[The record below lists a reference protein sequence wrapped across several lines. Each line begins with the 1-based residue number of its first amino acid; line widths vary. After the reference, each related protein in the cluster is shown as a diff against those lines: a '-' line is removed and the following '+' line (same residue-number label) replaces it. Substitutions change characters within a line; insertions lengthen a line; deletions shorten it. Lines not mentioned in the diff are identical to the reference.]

1 MAPLDGYSSNLTN
14 KLSPLLE
21 GQVPDFIQADH
32 PVFVKFLKSYF
43 EYLEAGELRVSV
55 VIDNLLLEL
64 ETESFVLDVDDN
76 KIVLEDATD
85 ATTGKFVV
93 GETITGA
100 TSKATATILVDDLGN
115 STKPRLFI
123 TSQQKFET
131 GETITGGTSGSTG
144 TVVRY
149 RANPVQNIQQLL
161 EYANVDNTIYDFLD
175 QLRDSFMNAIP
186 TDLATGINKRN
197 LIKNIRELYR
207 AKGTS
212 EGHKIFMRM
221 LLDEDIEVTYPNQ
234 YMMRTSDGKW
244 TNQVILRCSPGVN
257 AIGSEMLGV
266 VITGQTS
273 GATAVVANALSTAEA
288 GDAIIQ
294 FEINPASLVG
304 TFTDGEIVQGTSTV
318 QDVTMSFTVRGM
330 VTSYAVTD
338 GGKLYS
344 VGDDL
349 SLDTQTTIGN
359 GEALAEVGSIK
370 TGSVSRVIIDNAGT
384 LFREGD
390 VLTFTATETSTSTKA
405 ATGFVSVID
414 GSLEIDGTDSSS
426 SDAGDNLILE
436 AGSTSAIVNF
446 NFILDGTDASGSNA
460 GDKLALDRT
469 NSSSHNAG
477 HFLITETDQ
486 ITLDSHGTDSDTF
499 ALEDGTVST
508 GEITRVFIKDGGE
521 GYSLLPSVT
530 VVSTSGTSTLLTADT
545 NDIGAVDSVNVT
557 NQGFKYTEAPE
568 GQFIANFLLK
578 DVSGTFGVTNTL
590 ASSGHTG
597 VVKGFNS
604 TTKLLKTT
612 FEDVERVTMETSDSE
627 GIGLEDSLV
636 VLGDRLG
643 EPYFK
648 IDNQLAIEEE
658 LIDEDGNNLVMDSPF
673 AGKQLDYFVIESG
686 TELNGGDGFLVE
698 EDGRIGLH
706 TGVALESVSGGNN
719 VGDTIPPV
727 AGRSSYDN
735 LVYEDSLGGVIGYED
750 ATSIGDARYFDPSP
764 TQTRFVTEYS
774 FAVAV
779 RDDAGDKLLTD
790 GFIELGIENEI
801 RILLDGTDAS
811 GTNSGDLLMAE
822 NVGNSIVLDGTDASQ
837 SNVNERLLGNVEAL
851 DGNIAINGTN
861 STSAH
866 AGDNIVNEQP
876 IDFSAETTTITDS
889 GGASG
894 TIVSVDI
901 GKGTASIGTKAET
914 TPSYGVDIDSLIG
927 EDLNRI
933 QDSVYYQQFSYE
945 IEAASSQADY
955 LTELKKAVHPAGF
968 NVFGKVSIASLVSAA
983 IPNAGSGLGGGFT
996 SNFSPILAST
1006 FTIIFSEEV
1015 SRTTNPNVLQYGVN
1029 NFDDEILLET
1039 DHSETGDLLL
1049 DGIDS
1054 SSTNAGDKFIS
1065 ETLTNLFV
1073 DFENIQLE
1081 DETDIGIGGPHFLI
1095 TADGDRIISESTV
1108 LLSFNMLLEP
1118 ESTID
1123 GGVFLPGFSGTD
1135 SNILLDGTDSSGTN
1149 AGSKFEFEIGDNNSS
1164 FFTFKTESSDD
1175 KDNLLNEDSGR
1186 QYLETAGKGGLSAN
1200 KDVSVISRV
1209 SRKVSLPSKN
1219 INSLPTGLVTM
1230 GQSPFGYDPSAI
1242 DLEIGNVGGA
1252 SSGKLVLV
1260 GFEQVN
1266 VAGGVDRVVGANENL
1281 IFEDAIDQNNGSGF
1295 AFDDF
1300 GSYDFSHTMV
1310 LNGTDGSSSNAGDN
1324 ITLESGVLDLHG
1336 NYSGGSI
1343 LGEVTFNHS
1352 FMSIEDIIRPAR
1364 FLADI
1369 DGGNLVNIVMEQDEI
1384 GSFKQEDGTTV
1395 SSTHGDSFLLEDETG
1410 VGYNNKLILEKQYL
1424 IPEDE
1429 VRTTTDHGFD
1439 LKGIIPEENF
1449 TNSDIEPYTYSSDIV
1464 TRPIDA
1470 LVLEDLGK
1478 EATNIQLESGTEG
1491 GIFGNLVY
1499 DATGLDADNN
1509 IINENSTIG
1518 IDGYNLGTFQGGA
1531 NFLLN
1536 RFASSGHTGVGEQ
1549 IILETATFFNIL
1561 SDPVTGA
1568 KLSVPQTFEFSFD
1581 STLSKFDSSGKTFD
1595 STL

>member
-1 MAPLDGYSSNLTN
+1 MAPLDSSYSSNLTN

-21 GQVPDFIQADH
+21 GQVPDFIQSDH
-32 PVFVKFLKSYF
+32 PIFVKFLKSYF

-115 STKPRLFI
+115 ATKPRLFI

-149 RANPVQNIQQLL
+149 RANPVQNLQQLL

-234 YMMRTSDGKW
+234 FMMRTSDGRW

-257 AIGSEMLGV
+257 AIGGEMLGV
-266 VITGQTS
+266 IVTGQTS
-273 GATAVVANALSTAEA
+273 GATAVVANALSTAEG
-288 GDAIIQ
+288 GDPIVQ

-304 TFTDGEIVQGTSTV
+304 TFTDGEVIQGTSTV
-318 QDVTMSFTVRGM
+318 QDVTMSFTVRSI

-359 GEALAEVGSIK
+359 GEATAEVGSIK
-370 TGSVSRVIIDNAGT
+370 TGSVSRVVIDNAGT
-384 LFREGD
+384 LYREGD
-390 VLTFTATETSTSTKA
+390 VLTFTATESSTTTNA

-426 SDAGDNLILE
+426 SDTGDNLILE

-446 NFILDGTDASGSNA
+446 NFILDGTDSSGSNA
-460 GDKLALDRT
+460 GDRLALDRT
-469 NSSSHNAG
+469 NASSHNAG

-521 GYSLLPSVT
+521 GYTLLPSVT
-530 VVSTSGTSTLLTADT
+530 VTSTSGTSTLLTADT
-545 NDIGAVDSVNVT
+545 NDIGAVDSVNII

-568 GQFIANFLLK
+568 GQFTANFVLK

-597 VVKGFNS
+597 VVKSFNS
-604 TTKLLKTT
+604 TTKVLKTT

-643 EPYFK
+643 EPYLT

-658 LIDEDGNNLVMDSPF
+658 LVDEDGNNLVMDSPF

-698 EDGRIGLH
+698 EDSRIGLH

-719 VGDTIPPV
+719 VGDTIPPA

-750 ATSIGDARYFDPSP
+750 ATSVGDPRYFDPSS
-764 TQTRFVTEYS
+764 TQTRFVTENS
-774 FAVAV
+774 FAVAT
-779 RDDAGDKLLTD
+779 RESDGDKLLTD

-811 GTNSGDLLMAE
+811 GTDAGDTLMAE

-837 SNVNERLLGNVEAL
+837 SNVNERLLSNVEAL

-876 IDFSAETTTITDS
+876 PDFSAETTTITDS

-901 GKGTASIGTKAET
+901 GKGTTSIGTKAET
-914 TPSYGVDIDSLIG
+914 TPSYGVDISSLIG

-983 IPNAGSGLGGGFT
+983 IPNAGTGLGGGFT
-996 SNFSPILAST
+996 DNFSPILAST
-1006 FTIIFSEEV
+1006 FTIIFSESV
-1015 SRTTNPNVLQYGVN
+1015 SRTTEVLEYGVN

-1039 DHSETGDLLL
+1039 DETNIGGELLL
-1049 DGIDS
+1049 DGTDS
-1054 SSTNAGDKFIS
+1054 SSTNAGGKFIS

-1073 DFENIQLE
+1073 DFENIELE

-1095 TADGDRIISESTV
+1095 TADGDRIISESAV
-1108 LLSFNMLLEP
+1108 SLSFNMLLEP

-1123 GGVFLPGFSGTD
+1123 GGNFLPGFSGTD

-1149 AGSKFEFEIGDNNSS
+1149 AGDNFELEIDNNNSS
-1164 FFTFKTESSDD
+1164 FFTFSLDTVRDR
-1175 KDNLLNEDSGR
+1175 DNLLNEDSGK
-1186 QYLETAGKGGLSAN
+1186 QYLETAGLGGDS

-1209 SRKVSLPSKN
+1209 TTKINLPNKN
-1219 INSLPTGLVTM
+1219 SSSLPTGLITM
-1230 GQSPFGYDPSAI
+1230 GESPFGYEPSAI
-1242 DLEIGNVGGA
+1242 DLELGTVGGT

-1260 GFEQVN
+1260 GFEQIN
-1266 VAGGVDRVVGANENL
+1266 VKAGVDRVTGSNENL
-1281 IFEDAIDQNNGSGF
+1281 IFEDAVDQNNGGGF

-1300 GSYDFSHTMV
+1300 GSYTHHTMV

-1336 NYSGGSI
+1336 NSIGGSI
-1343 LGEVTFNHS
+1343 LGELTFNHS

-1395 SSTHGDSFLLEDETG
+1395 SSTHGDTLLLENETG

-1429 VRTTTDHGFD
+1429 VITTTDHGFD
-1439 LKGIIPEENF
+1439 LKGVIPEENF

-1464 TRPIDA
+1464 SRPIDA
-1470 LVLEDLGK
+1470 LVLEDLNK

-1499 DATGLDADNN
+1499 DSTGLDAEDN
-1509 IINENSTIG
+1509 IIGENGTIG

-1536 RFASSGHTGVGEQ
+1536 RHSTTGHTGVGEQ
-1549 IILETATFFNIL
+1549 IILETATFFDIL
-1561 SDPVTGA
+1561 SDPITGA
-1568 KLSVPQTFEFSFD
+1568 KLIVPQSFEFSFD
-1581 STLSKFDSSGKTFD
+1581 STLSTFDTSGKTFD

>member
-1 MAPLDGYSSNLTN
+1 MAPLDSSYSSNLTN

-32 PVFVKFLKSYF
+32 PIFVKFLKSYF

-115 STKPRLFI
+115 ATKPRLFI

-149 RANPVQNIQQLL
+149 RANPVQNLQQLL

-221 LLDEDIEVTYPNQ
+221 LLDEDIEVTYPNKF
-234 YMMRTSDGKW
+234 MMRTSDGRW

-257 AIGSEMLGV
+257 AIGGEMLGV
-266 VITGQTS
+266 IVTGQTS
-273 GATAVVANALSTAEA
+273 GATAVVANALSTAEG
-288 GDAIIQ
+288 GDPIVQ

-304 TFTDGEIVQGTSTV
+304 TFTDGEVIQGTSTV
-318 QDVTMSFTVRGM
+318 QDVTMSFTVRGI

-359 GEALAEVGSIK
+359 GEASAEVGSIK
-370 TGSVSRVIIDNAGT
+370 SGSVSRVVIDNAGT
-384 LFREGD
+384 LYREGD
-390 VLTFTATETSTSTKA
+390 VLTFTATESSTTTKA

-426 SDAGDNLILE
+426 SDTGDNLILE

-446 NFILDGTDASGSNA
+446 NFILDGTDSSGSNA
-460 GDKLALDRT
+460 GDRLALDRT
-469 NSSSHNAG
+469 NASSHNAG

-486 ITLDSHGTDSDTF
+486 ITLDSYGTDNDTF

-521 GYSLLPSVT
+521 GYTLLPSVT
-530 VVSTSGTSTLLTADT
+530 VTSTSGTSTLLTADT
-545 NDIGAVDSVNVT
+545 NDIGAVDSVNII

-568 GQFIANFLLK
+568 GQFTANFVLK

-590 ASSGHTG
+590 TSSGHTG

-604 TTKLLKTT
+604 TTKVLKTT

-643 EPYFK
+643 EPYLT

-658 LIDEDGNNLVMDSPF
+658 LVDEDGNNLVMDSPF

-698 EDGRIGLH
+698 EDSRIGLH

-719 VGDTIPPV
+719 VGDTIPPA

-750 ATSIGDARYFDPSP
+750 ATSVGDARYFDPSP
-764 TQTRFVTEYS
+764 TQTRFVTESS

-779 RDDAGDKLLTD
+779 RDDDGDKLLTD

-811 GTNSGDLLMAE
+811 GTDAGDTLMAE

-837 SNVNERLLGNVEAL
+837 SNVNERLLSNVEAL

-901 GKGTASIGTKAET
+901 GKGTTSIGTKAET
-914 TPSYGVDIDSLIG
+914 TPSYGVDISSLIG

-945 IEAASSQADY
+945 IEAASSRSDY

-983 IPNAGSGLGGGFT
+983 IPNAGTGLGGGFT
-996 SNFSPILAST
+996 DNFSPILAST
-1006 FTIIFSEEV
+1006 FTIIFSESV
-1015 SRTTNPNVLQYGVN
+1015 SRTTEVLEYGVN

-1039 DHSETGDLLL
+1039 DETNIGGELLL
-1049 DGIDS
+1049 DGTDS
-1054 SSTNAGDKFIS
+1054 SSTNAGGKFIS

-1073 DFENIQLE
+1073 DFENIELE

-1095 TADGDRIISESTV
+1095 TADGDRIISESAV
-1108 LLSFNMLLEP
+1108 SLSFNMLLEP

-1123 GGVFLPGFSGTD
+1123 GGNFFSGFSGTD

-1149 AGSKFEFEIGDNNSS
+1149 AGDNFELEIDNNNSS
-1164 FFTFKTESSDD
+1164 FFTFSLDTVRDR
-1175 KDNLLNEDSGR
+1175 DNLLNEDSGK
-1186 QYLETAGKGGLSAN
+1186 QYLETAGLGGDS

-1209 SRKVSLPSKN
+1209 SRKISLPNKN
-1219 INSLPTGLVTM
+1219 SSSLPTGLITM
-1230 GQSPFGYDPSAI
+1230 GESPFGYEPSAI
-1242 DLEIGNVGGA
+1242 DLELGTVGGA

-1260 GFEQVN
+1260 GFEQIN
-1266 VAGGVDRVVGANENL
+1266 VKAGVDRVTGSNENL
-1281 IFEDAIDQNNGSGF
+1281 IFEDAVDQNNGGGF

-1300 GSYDFSHTMV
+1300 GSYTHHTMV

-1336 NYSGGSI
+1336 NSIGGSI
-1343 LGEVTFNHS
+1343 LGELTFNHS

-1395 SSTHGDSFLLEDETG
+1395 SSTHGDTLLLENETG

-1429 VRTTTDHGFD
+1429 VITTTDHGFD
-1439 LKGIIPEENF
+1439 LKGVIPEENY

-1464 TRPIDA
+1464 SRPIDA
-1470 LVLEDLGK
+1470 LVLEDLNK

-1499 DATGLDADNN
+1499 DSIGLDADDN
-1509 IINENSTIG
+1509 IIGENGTIG

-1536 RFASSGHTGVGEQ
+1536 RHSTTGHTGVGEQ
-1549 IILETATFFNIL
+1549 IILETATFFDIL

-1568 KLSVPQTFEFSFD
+1568 KLSVPLTFEFSFD
-1581 STLSKFDSSGKTFD
+1581 STLSTFDTSGKTFD

>member
-1 MAPLDGYSSNLTN
+1 MAPLDSSYSSNLTN

-32 PVFVKFLKSYF
+32 PIFVKFLKSYF

-115 STKPRLFI
+115 DTKPRLFI

-149 RANPVQNIQQLL
+149 RANPVQNLQQLL

-221 LLDEDIEVTYPNQ
+221 LLDEDIEVTYPNKF
-234 YMMRTSDGKW
+234 MMRASDGRW
-244 TNQVILRCSPGVN
+244 TNQVIIRCSPGVN
-257 AIGSEMLGV
+257 AIGGEMLGV
-266 VITGQTS
+266 IVTGQTS
-273 GATAVVANALSTAEA
+273 GATAVVANALSTAEG
-288 GDAIIQ
+288 GDPIVQ

-304 TFTDGEIVQGTSTV
+304 TFTDGEVIQGTSTV
-318 QDVTMSFTVRGM
+318 QDVTMSFTVRSI

-359 GEALAEVGSIK
+359 GEASAEVGSIK
-370 TGSVSRVIIDNAGT
+370 TGSVSRVVIDNAGT
-384 LFREGD
+384 LYREGD
-390 VLTFTATETSTSTKA
+390 VLTFTATESSTTTNA

-426 SDAGDNLILE
+426 SDTGDNLILE

-446 NFILDGTDASGSNA
+446 NFILDGTDSSGSNA
-460 GDKLALDRT
+460 GDRLALDRT
-469 NSSSHNAG
+469 NASSHNAG

-486 ITLDSHGTDSDTF
+486 ITLDSHGTDNDTF

-521 GYSLLPSVT
+521 GYTLLPSVT
-530 VVSTSGTSTLLTADT
+530 VTSTSGTSTLLTADT
-545 NDIGAVDSVNVT
+545 NDIGAVDSVNII

-568 GQFIANFLLK
+568 GQFTANFVLK

-604 TTKLLKTT
+604 TTKVLKTT

-643 EPYFK
+643 EPYLT

-658 LIDEDGNNLVMDSPF
+658 LVDEDGNNLVMDSPF

-698 EDGRIGLH
+698 EDSRIGLH

-750 ATSIGDARYFDPSP
+750 ATSVGDARYFDPSP
-764 TQTRFVTEYS
+764 TQTRFVTESS

-779 RDDAGDKLLTD
+779 RDDDGDKLLTD

-811 GTNSGDLLMAE
+811 GTDAGDTLMAE

-837 SNVNERLLGNVEAL
+837 SNVNERLLSNVEAL

-901 GKGTASIGTKAET
+901 GKGTTSIGTKAET
-914 TPSYGVDIDSLIG
+914 TPSYGVDISSLIG

-945 IEAASSQADY
+945 IEAASSRSDY

-983 IPNAGSGLGGGFT
+983 IPNAGTGLGGGFT
-996 SNFSPILAST
+996 DNFSPILAST
-1006 FTIIFSEEV
+1006 FTIIFSESV
-1015 SRTTNPNVLQYGVN
+1015 SRTTEVLEYGVN

-1039 DHSETGDLLL
+1039 DETNIGGELLL
-1049 DGIDS
+1049 DGTDS
-1054 SSTNAGDKFIS
+1054 SSTNAGGKFIS

-1073 DFENIQLE
+1073 DFENIELE

-1095 TADGDRIISESTV
+1095 TADGDRIISESAV
-1108 LLSFNMLLEP
+1108 SLSFNMLLEP

-1123 GGVFLPGFSGTD
+1123 GGNFFSGFSGTD

-1149 AGSKFEFEIGDNNSS
+1149 AGDNFELEIDNNNSS
-1164 FFTFKTESSDD
+1164 FFTFSLDTVRDR
-1175 KDNLLNEDSGR
+1175 DNLLNEDSGK
-1186 QYLETAGKGGLSAN
+1186 QYLETAGLGGDS

-1209 SRKVSLPSKN
+1209 SRKISLPNKN
-1219 INSLPTGLVTM
+1219 SSSLPTGLITM
-1230 GQSPFGYDPSAI
+1230 GESPFGYEPSAI
-1242 DLEIGNVGGA
+1242 DLELGTVGGA

-1260 GFEQVN
+1260 GFEQIN
-1266 VAGGVDRVVGANENL
+1266 VKAGVDRVTGSNENL
-1281 IFEDAIDQNNGSGF
+1281 IFEDAVDQNNGGGF

-1300 GSYDFSHTMV
+1300 GSYTHHTMV

-1336 NYSGGSI
+1336 NSIGGSI
-1343 LGEVTFNHS
+1343 LGELTFNHS

-1395 SSTHGDSFLLEDETG
+1395 SSTHGDTLLLENETG

-1429 VRTTTDHGFD
+1429 VITTTDHGFD
-1439 LKGIIPEENF
+1439 LKGVIPEENY

-1464 TRPIDA
+1464 SRPIDA
-1470 LVLEDLGK
+1470 LVLEDLNK

-1491 GIFGNLVY
+1491 GVFGNLIY
-1499 DATGLDADNN
+1499 DSIGLDADDN
-1509 IINENSTIG
+1509 IRGENGTIG

-1536 RFASSGHTGVGEQ
+1536 RHSTTGHTGVGEQ
-1549 IILETATFFNIL
+1549 IILETATFFDIL

-1568 KLSVPQTFEFSFD
+1568 KLSVPLTFEFSFD
-1581 STLSKFDSSGKTFD
+1581 STLSTFDTSGKTFD

>member
-1 MAPLDGYSSNLTN
+1 MAPLDSSYSSNLTN

-32 PVFVKFLKSYF
+32 PIFVKFLKSYF

-115 STKPRLFI
+115 ATKPRLFI

-149 RANPVQNIQQLL
+149 RANPVQNLQQLL

-221 LLDEDIEVTYPNQ
+221 LLDEDIEVTYPNKF
-234 YMMRTSDGKW
+234 MMRTSDGRW

-257 AIGSEMLGV
+257 AIGGEMLGV
-266 VITGQTS
+266 IVTGQTS
-273 GATAVVANALSTAEA
+273 GATAVIANALSTAEG
-288 GDAIIQ
+288 GDPIVQ

-304 TFTDGEIVQGTSTV
+304 TFTDGEVIQGTSTV
-318 QDVTMSFTVRGM
+318 QDVTMSFTVRSI

-359 GEALAEVGSIK
+359 GEASAEVGSIK
-370 TGSVSRVIIDNAGT
+370 TGSVSRVVIDNAGT
-384 LFREGD
+384 LYREGD
-390 VLTFTATETSTSTKA
+390 VLTFTTTETSTSTKA

-436 AGSTSAIVNF
+436 AGSTSAITNF
-446 NFILDGTDASGSNA
+446 NFILDGTDSSGSNA
-460 GDKLALDRT
+460 GDRLALDRT
-469 NSSSHNAG
+469 NASSHNAG

-486 ITLDSHGTDSDTF
+486 ITLDSHGTDNDTF

-521 GYSLLPSVT
+521 GYTLLPSVT
-530 VVSTSGTSTLLTADT
+530 VTSTSGTSTLLTADT
-545 NDIGAVDSVNVT
+545 NDIGAVDSVNII

-568 GQFIANFLLK
+568 GQFTANFVLK

-604 TTKLLKTT
+604 TTKVLKTT

-643 EPYFK
+643 EPYLT

-658 LIDEDGNNLVMDSPF
+658 LVDEDGNNLVMDSPF

-698 EDGRIGLH
+698 EDSRIGLH

-719 VGDTIPPV
+719 VGDTIPPA

-750 ATSIGDARYFDPSP
+750 ATSVGDARYFDPSP
-764 TQTRFVTEYS
+764 TQTRFVTESS

-779 RDDAGDKLLTD
+779 RDDDGDKLLTD

-811 GTNSGDLLMAE
+811 GTDAGDTLMAE

-837 SNVNERLLGNVEAL
+837 SNVNERLLSNVEAL

-876 IDFSAETTTITDS
+876 PDFSAETTTITDS

-901 GKGTASIGTKAET
+901 GKGTTSIGTKAET
-914 TPSYGVDIDSLIG
+914 TPSYGVDISSLIG

-945 IEAASSQADY
+945 IEAASSRADY

-983 IPNAGSGLGGGFT
+983 IPNAGTGLGGGFT
-996 SNFSPILAST
+996 DNFSPILAST
-1006 FTIIFSEEV
+1006 FTIIFSESV
-1015 SRTTNPNVLQYGVN
+1015 SRTTEVLEYGVN

-1039 DHSETGDLLL
+1039 DETNIGGELLL
-1049 DGIDS
+1049 DGTDS
-1054 SSTNAGDKFIS
+1054 SSTNAGGKFIS

-1073 DFENIQLE
+1073 DFENIELE

-1095 TADGDRIISESTV
+1095 TADGDRIISESAV
-1108 LLSFNMLLEP
+1108 SLSFNMLLEP

-1123 GGVFLPGFSGTD
+1123 GGNFFSGFSGTD

-1149 AGSKFEFEIGDNNSS
+1149 AGDNFELEIGNNNSS
-1164 FFTFKTESSDD
+1164 FFTFSLDTVRDR
-1175 KDNLLNEDSGR
+1175 DNLLNEDSGK
-1186 QYLETAGKGGLSAN
+1186 QYLETAGLGGDS
-1200 KDVSVISRV
+1200 KDVGVISRV
-1209 SRKVSLPSKN
+1209 TTKINLPNKN
-1219 INSLPTGLVTM
+1219 SSSLPTGLITM
-1230 GQSPFGYDPSAI
+1230 GESPFGYEPSKI
-1242 DLEIGNVGGA
+1242 DLELGAVGGA
-1252 SSGKLVLV
+1252 GSGKLVLV
-1260 GFEQVN
+1260 GFEQIN
-1266 VAGGVDRVVGANENL
+1266 VKAGVDRVTGSNENL
-1281 IFEDAIDQNNGSGF
+1281 IFEDAVDQNNGGGF

-1300 GSYDFSHTMV
+1300 GSYTHHTMV

-1336 NYSGGSI
+1336 NSIGGSI
-1343 LGEVTFNHS
+1343 LGELTFNHS

-1395 SSTHGDSFLLEDETG
+1395 SSTHGDTLLLENETG

-1429 VRTTTDHGFD
+1429 VITTTSHGFD
-1439 LKGIIPEENF
+1439 LKGVIPEENF

-1464 TRPIDA
+1464 SRPIDA
-1470 LVLEDLGK
+1470 LVLEDLNK

-1491 GIFGNLVY
+1491 GIFGNLLY
-1499 DATGLDADNN
+1499 DATGTDADDN

-1518 IDGYNLGTFQGGA
+1518 IDGYNLGSFQGGA

-1536 RFASSGHTGVGEQ
+1536 RHSTTGHTGVGEQ
-1549 IILETATFFNIL
+1549 IILETATFFDIL
-1561 SDPVTGA
+1561 SDPITGA
-1568 KLSVPQTFEFSFD
+1568 KLSVPLTFEFSFD
-1581 STLSKFDSSGKTFD
+1581 STLSTFDTSGKTFD

>member
-1 MAPLDGYSSNLTN
+1 MAPLDSSYSSNLTN

-32 PVFVKFLKSYF
+32 PIFVKFLKSYF

-115 STKPRLFI
+115 ATKPRLFI

-149 RANPVQNIQQLL
+149 RANPVQNLQQLL

-234 YMMRTSDGKW
+234 FMMRTSDGRW

-257 AIGSEMLGV
+257 AIGGEMLGV
-266 VITGQTS
+266 IVTGQTS
-273 GATAVVANALSTAEA
+273 GATAVVANALSTAEG
-288 GDAIIQ
+288 GDPIVQ

-304 TFTDGEIVQGTSTV
+304 TFTDGEVIQGTSTV
-318 QDVTMSFTVRGM
+318 QDVTMSFTVRGI

-359 GEALAEVGSIK
+359 GEATAEVGSIK
-370 TGSVSRVIIDNAGT
+370 SGSVSRVVIDNAGT
-384 LFREGD
+384 LYREGD
-390 VLTFTATETSTSTKA
+390 VLTFTATESSTTTNA

-426 SDAGDNLILE
+426 SDTGDNLILE

-446 NFILDGTDASGSNA
+446 NFILDGTDSSGSNA
-460 GDKLALDRT
+460 GDRLALDRT
-469 NSSSHNAG
+469 NASSHNAG

-521 GYSLLPSVT
+521 GYTLLPSVT
-530 VVSTSGTSTLLTADT
+530 VTSTSGTSTLLTADT
-545 NDIGAVDSVNVT
+545 NDIGAVDSVNII

-568 GQFIANFLLK
+568 GQFTANFVLK

-604 TTKLLKTT
+604 TTKVLKTT

-643 EPYFK
+643 EPYLT

-658 LIDEDGNNLVMDSPF
+658 LVDEDGNNLVMDSPF

-698 EDGRIGLH
+698 EDSRIGLH

-719 VGDTIPPV
+719 VGDTIPPA

-750 ATSIGDARYFDPSP
+750 ATSVGDARYFDPSP
-764 TQTRFVTEYS
+764 TQTRFVTESS

-779 RDDAGDKLLTD
+779 RDDDGDKLLTD

-811 GTNSGDLLMAE
+811 GTDAGDTLMAE

-837 SNVNERLLGNVEAL
+837 SNVNERLLSNVEAL

-901 GKGTASIGTKAET
+901 GKGTTSIGTKAET
-914 TPSYGVDIDSLIG
+914 TPSYGVDISSLIG

-945 IEAASSQADY
+945 IEAASSRSDY

-983 IPNAGSGLGGGFT
+983 IPNAGTGLGGGFT
-996 SNFSPILAST
+996 DNFSPILAST
-1006 FTIIFSEEV
+1006 FTIIFSESV
-1015 SRTTNPNVLQYGVN
+1015 SRTTEVLEYGVN

-1039 DHSETGDLLL
+1039 DETNIGGELLL
-1049 DGIDS
+1049 DGTDS
-1054 SSTNAGDKFIS
+1054 SSTNAGGKFIS

-1073 DFENIQLE
+1073 DFENIELE

-1095 TADGDRIISESTV
+1095 TADGDRIISESAV
-1108 LLSFNMLLEP
+1108 SLSFNMLLEP

-1123 GGVFLPGFSGTD
+1123 GGNFFSGFSGTD

-1149 AGSKFEFEIGDNNSS
+1149 AGDNFELEIDNNNSS
-1164 FFTFKTESSDD
+1164 FFTFSLDTVRDR
-1175 KDNLLNEDSGR
+1175 DNLLNEDSGK
-1186 QYLETAGKGGLSAN
+1186 QYLETAGLGGDS

-1209 SRKVSLPSKN
+1209 SRKISLPNKN
-1219 INSLPTGLVTM
+1219 SSSLPTGLITM
-1230 GQSPFGYDPSAI
+1230 GESPFGYEPSAI
-1242 DLEIGNVGGA
+1242 DLELGTVGGT

-1260 GFEQVN
+1260 GFEQIN
-1266 VAGGVDRVVGANENL
+1266 VKAGVDRVTGSNENL
-1281 IFEDAIDQNNGSGF
+1281 IFEDAVDQNNGGGF

-1300 GSYDFSHTMV
+1300 GSYTHHTMV

-1336 NYSGGSI
+1336 NSIGGSI
-1343 LGEVTFNHS
+1343 LGELTFNHS

-1395 SSTHGDSFLLEDETG
+1395 SSTHGDTLLLENETG

-1429 VRTTTDHGFD
+1429 VITTTDHGFD
-1439 LKGIIPEENF
+1439 LKGVIPEENF

-1464 TRPIDA
+1464 SRPIDA
-1470 LVLEDLGK
+1470 LVLEDLNK

-1499 DATGLDADNN
+1499 DSTGLDAEDN
-1509 IINENSTIG
+1509 IIGENGTIG

-1536 RFASSGHTGVGEQ
+1536 RHSTTGHTGVGEQ
-1549 IILETATFFNIL
+1549 IILETATFFDIL
-1561 SDPVTGA
+1561 SDPITGA
-1568 KLSVPQTFEFSFD
+1568 KLIVPQTFEFSFD
-1581 STLSKFDSSGKTFD
+1581 STLSTFDTSGKTFD

>member
-1 MAPLDGYSSNLTN
+1 MAPLDSSYSSNLTN

-32 PVFVKFLKSYF
+32 PIFVKFLKSYF

-115 STKPRLFI
+115 ATKPRLFI

-149 RANPVQNIQQLL
+149 RANPVQNLQQLL

-234 YMMRTSDGKW
+234 FMMRTSDGRW

-257 AIGSEMLGV
+257 AIGGEMLGV
-266 VITGQTS
+266 IVTGQTS
-273 GATAVVANALSTAEA
+273 GATAVVANALSTAEG
-288 GDAIIQ
+288 GDPIVQ

-304 TFTDGEIVQGTSTV
+304 TFTDGEVIQGTSTV
-318 QDVTMSFTVRGM
+318 QDVTMSFTVRGI

-359 GEALAEVGSIK
+359 GEASAKVGSIK
-370 TGSVSRVIIDNAGT
+370 SGSVSRVVIDNAGT
-384 LFREGD
+384 LYREGD
-390 VLTFTATETSTSTKA
+390 VLTFTATESSTTTKA

-426 SDAGDNLILE
+426 SDTGDNLILE

-446 NFILDGTDASGSNA
+446 NFILDGTDSSGSNA
-460 GDKLALDRT
+460 GDRLALDRT
-469 NSSSHNAG
+469 NASSHNAG

-486 ITLDSHGTDSDTF
+486 ITLDSYGTDNDTF

-521 GYSLLPSVT
+521 GYTLLPSVT
-530 VVSTSGTSTLLTADT
+530 VTSTSGTSTLLTADT
-545 NDIGAVDSVNVT
+545 NDIGAVDSVNIT

-568 GQFIANFLLK
+568 GQFTANFVLK

-643 EPYFK
+643 EPYLT

-658 LIDEDGNNLVMDSPF
+658 LVDEDGNNLVMDSPF

-698 EDGRIGLH
+698 EDSRIGLN

-719 VGDTIPPV
+719 VGDTIPPA

-735 LVYEDSLGGVIGYED
+735 LVYEDLLGGVIGYED
-750 ATSIGDARYFDPSP
+750 ATSVGDARYFDPSP
-764 TQTRFVTEYS
+764 TQTRFVTENS

-779 RDDAGDKLLTD
+779 RDDDGDKLLTD

-811 GTNSGDLLMAE
+811 GTDAGDTLMAE

-837 SNVNERLLGNVEAL
+837 SNVNERLLSNVEAL

-901 GKGTASIGTKAET
+901 GKGTTSIGTKAET
-914 TPSYGVDIDSLIG
+914 TPSYGVDISSLIG

-945 IEAASSQADY
+945 IEAASSRSDY

-983 IPNAGSGLGGGFT
+983 IPNAGTGLGGGFT
-996 SNFSPILAST
+996 DNFSPILAST
-1006 FTIIFSEEV
+1006 FTIIFSESV
-1015 SRTTNPNVLQYGVN
+1015 SRTTEVLEYGVN

-1039 DHSETGDLLL
+1039 DETNIGGELLL
-1049 DGIDS
+1049 DGTDS
-1054 SSTNAGDKFIS
+1054 SSTNAGGKFIS

-1073 DFENIQLE
+1073 DFENIELE

-1095 TADGDRIISESTV
+1095 TADGDRIISESAV
-1108 LLSFNMLLEP
+1108 SLSFNMLLEP

-1123 GGVFLPGFSGTD
+1123 GGNFLSGFSGTD

-1149 AGSKFEFEIGDNNSS
+1149 AGDNFELEIDNNNSS
-1164 FFTFKTESSDD
+1164 FFTFSLDTVRDR
-1175 KDNLLNEDSGR
+1175 DNLLNEDSGK
-1186 QYLETAGKGGLSAN
+1186 QYLETAGLGGDS

-1209 SRKVSLPSKN
+1209 SRKISLPSKN
-1219 INSLPTGLVTM
+1219 TNSLPTGLITM

-1242 DLEIGNVGGA
+1242 DLELGTVGGA

-1260 GFEQVN
+1260 GFEQIN
-1266 VAGGVDRVVGANENL
+1266 AKAGVDRVTGSNENL
-1281 IFEDAIDQNNGSGF
+1281 IFEDAVDQNNGGGF

-1300 GSYDFSHTMV
+1300 GSYTHHTMV

-1336 NYSGGSI
+1336 NSIGGSI
-1343 LGEVTFNHS
+1343 LGELTFNHS
-1352 FMSIEDIIRPAR
+1352 FMSIEDIIRGNR

-1395 SSTHGDSFLLEDETG
+1395 SSTHGDTLLLENETG

-1429 VRTTTDHGFD
+1429 VITTTDHGFD
-1439 LKGIIPEENF
+1439 LKGVIPEENY

-1470 LVLEDLGK
+1470 LVLEDLNK

-1491 GIFGNLVY
+1491 GIFGNLIY
-1499 DATGLDADNN
+1499 DSIGLDADDN
-1509 IINENSTIG
+1509 IIGENGTIG

-1536 RFASSGHTGVGEQ
+1536 RHSTTGHTGVGEQ
-1549 IILETATFFNIL
+1549 IILETATFFDIL

-1568 KLSVPQTFEFSFD
+1568 KLIVPLTFEFSFD
-1581 STLSKFDSSGKTFD
+1581 STLSTFDTSGKTFD

>member
-1 MAPLDGYSSNLTN
+1 MAPLDSSYSSNLTN

-21 GQVPDFIQADH
+21 GQVPDFIQSDH
-32 PVFVKFLKSYF
+32 PIFVKFLKSYF

-115 STKPRLFI
+115 ATKPRLFI

-149 RANPVQNIQQLL
+149 RANPVQNLQQLL

-234 YMMRTSDGKW
+234 YMMRTSDGRW

-257 AIGSEMLGV
+257 AIGGEMLGV
-266 VITGQTS
+266 IVTGQTS
-273 GATAVVANALSTAEA
+273 GATAVIANALSTAEG
-288 GDAIIQ
+288 GDPIIQ

-304 TFTDGEIVQGTSTV
+304 TFTDGEVIQGTSTV
-318 QDVTMSFTVRGM
+318 QDVTMSFTVRGI

-359 GEALAEVGSIK
+359 GEATAEVGSIK
-370 TGSVSRVIIDNAGT
+370 SGSVSRVIIDNAGT

-390 VLTFTATETSTSTKA
+390 VLTFTTTETSTSTKA

-414 GSLEIDGTDSSS
+414 GSLSIDGTDSSS
-426 SDAGDNLILE
+426 SDADDNLILE

-460 GDKLALDRT
+460 GDRLALDRT
-469 NSSSHNAG
+469 NTSSHNAG

-486 ITLDSHGTDSDTF
+486 ITLDGHGTDSDTF

-521 GYSLLPSVT
+521 GYTLLPSVT
-530 VVSTSGTSTLLTADT
+530 VTSTSGTSTLLTADT
-545 NDIGAVDSVNVT
+545 NDIGAVDSVNII

-568 GQFIANFLLK
+568 GQFTANFVLK

-597 VVKGFNS
+597 VVKSFNS
-604 TTKLLKTT
+604 TTKVLKTT

-643 EPYFK
+643 EPYLT

-658 LIDEDGNNLVMDSPF
+658 LVDEDGNNLVMDSPF

-698 EDGRIGLH
+698 EDSRIGLH

-750 ATSIGDARYFDPSP
+750 ATSVGDARYFDPSP
-764 TQTRFVTEYS
+764 TQTRFVTESS

-779 RDDAGDKLLTD
+779 RDDDGDKLLTD

-811 GTNSGDLLMAE
+811 GTDAGDTLMAE

-837 SNVNERLLGNVEAL
+837 SNVNERLLSNVEAL

-901 GKGTASIGTKAET
+901 GKGTTSIGTKAET
-914 TPSYGVDIDSLIG
+914 TPSYGVDISSLIG

-945 IEAASSQADY
+945 IEAASSRSDY

-983 IPNAGSGLGGGFT
+983 IPNAGTGLGGGFT
-996 SNFSPILAST
+996 DNFSPILAST
-1006 FTIIFSEEV
+1006 FTIIFSESV
-1015 SRTTNPNVLQYGVN
+1015 SRTTEVLEYGVN

-1039 DHSETGDLLL
+1039 DETNIGGELLL
-1049 DGIDS
+1049 DGTDS
-1054 SSTNAGDKFIS
+1054 SSTNAGGKFIS

-1073 DFENIQLE
+1073 DFENIELE

-1095 TADGDRIISESTV
+1095 TADGDRIISESAV
-1108 LLSFNMLLEP
+1108 SLSFNMLLEP

-1123 GGVFLPGFSGTD
+1123 GGNFLPGFSGTD

-1149 AGSKFEFEIGDNNSS
+1149 AGDNFELEIDNNNSS
-1164 FFTFKTESSDD
+1164 FFTFSLDTVRDR
-1175 KDNLLNEDSGR
+1175 DNLLNEDSGK
-1186 QYLETAGKGGLSAN
+1186 QYLETAGLGGDS
-1200 KDVSVISRV
+1200 KDVGVISRV
-1209 SRKVSLPSKN
+1209 TTKINLPNKN
-1219 INSLPTGLVTM
+1219 SSSLPTGLITM
-1230 GQSPFGYDPSAI
+1230 GESPFGYEPSKI
-1242 DLEIGNVGGA
+1242 DLELGAVGGA
-1252 SSGKLVLV
+1252 GSGNLVLV

-1266 VAGGVDRVVGANENL
+1266 VKAGVDRVTSSNENL
-1281 IFEDAIDQNNGSGF
+1281 IFEDAVDQNNGGGF

-1300 GSYDFSHTMV
+1300 GSYTHHTMV

-1336 NYSGGSI
+1336 NSIGGSI
-1343 LGEVTFNHS
+1343 LGELTFNHS

-1395 SSTHGDSFLLEDETG
+1395 SSTHGDTLLLENETG

-1429 VRTTTDHGFD
+1429 VITTTSHGFD
-1439 LKGIIPEENF
+1439 LKGIIPEENY

-1464 TRPIDA
+1464 SRPIDA
-1470 LVLEDLGK
+1470 LVLEDLNK

-1491 GIFGNLVY
+1491 GIFGNLLY
-1499 DATGLDADNN
+1499 DATGTDAEDN
-1509 IINENSTIG
+1509 IIGENGTIG
-1518 IDGYNLGTFQGGA
+1518 IDGYNLGTFVGGA

-1536 RFASSGHTGVGEQ
+1536 RHSTTGHTGVGEQ
-1549 IILETATFFNIL
+1549 IILETATFFDIL
-1561 SDPVTGA
+1561 SDPITGA
-1568 KLSVPQTFEFSFD
+1568 KLIVPQSFEFSFD
-1581 STLSKFDSSGKTFD
+1581 STLSTFDTSGKTFD

>member
-1 MAPLDGYSSNLTN
+1 MAPLDSSYSSNLTN

-32 PVFVKFLKSYF
+32 PIFVKFLKSYF

-115 STKPRLFI
+115 ATKPRLFI

-149 RANPVQNIQQLL
+149 RANPVQNLQQLL

-234 YMMRTSDGKW
+234 FMMRTSDGRW

-257 AIGSEMLGV
+257 AIGGEMLGV
-266 VITGQTS
+266 IVTGQTS
-273 GATAVVANALSTAEA
+273 GATAVIANALSTAEG
-288 GDAIIQ
+288 GDPIIQ

-304 TFTDGEIVQGTSTV
+304 TFTDGEVIQGTSTV
-318 QDVTMSFTVRGM
+318 QDVTMSFTVRGI

-359 GEALAEVGSIK
+359 GEATAEVGSIK
-370 TGSVSRVIIDNAGT
+370 TGSVSRVVIDNAGT
-384 LFREGD
+384 LYREGD
-390 VLTFTATETSTSTKA
+390 VLTFTATESSTTTNA

-426 SDAGDNLILE
+426 SDTGDNLVLE
-436 AGSTSAIVNF
+436 AGSTSAITNF
-446 NFILDGTDASGSNA
+446 NFILDGTDSSGSNA
-460 GDKLALDRT
+460 GDRLALDRT
-469 NSSSHNAG
+469 NASSHNAG

-486 ITLDSHGTDSDTF
+486 ITLDSHGTDNDTF

-521 GYSLLPSVT
+521 GYTLLPSVT
-530 VVSTSGTSTLLTADT
+530 VTSTSGTSTLLTADT
-545 NDIGAVDSVNVT
+545 NDIGAVDSVNII

-568 GQFIANFLLK
+568 GQFTANFVLK

-604 TTKLLKTT
+604 TTKVLKTT

-643 EPYFK
+643 EPYLT

-658 LIDEDGNNLVMDSPF
+658 LVDEDGNNLVMDSPF

-698 EDGRIGLH
+698 EDSRIGLH

-719 VGDTIPPV
+719 VGDTIPPA

-750 ATSIGDARYFDPSP
+750 ATSVGDARYFDPSP
-764 TQTRFVTEYS
+764 TQTRFVTESS

-779 RDDAGDKLLTD
+779 RDDDGDKLLTD

-811 GTNSGDLLMAE
+811 GTDAGDTLMAE

-837 SNVNERLLGNVEAL
+837 SNVNERLLSNVEAL

-901 GKGTASIGTKAET
+901 GKGTTSIGTKAET
-914 TPSYGVDIDSLIG
+914 TPSYGVDISSLIG

-983 IPNAGSGLGGGFT
+983 IPNAGTGLGGGFT
-996 SNFSPILAST
+996 DNFSPILAST
-1006 FTIIFSEEV
+1006 FTIIFSESV
-1015 SRTTNPNVLQYGVN
+1015 SRTTEVLEYGVN

-1039 DHSETGDLLL
+1039 DETNIGGELLL
-1049 DGIDS
+1049 DGTDS
-1054 SSTNAGDKFIS
+1054 SSTNAGGKFIS

-1073 DFENIQLE
+1073 DFENIELE
-1081 DETDIGIGGPHFLI
+1081 DETDRGTGGPHFLI
-1095 TADGDRIISESTV
+1095 TADGDRIISESAV
-1108 LLSFNMLLEP
+1108 SLSFNMLLEP

-1123 GGVFLPGFSGTD
+1123 GGNFLPGFSGTD

-1149 AGSKFEFEIGDNNSS
+1149 AGDNFELEIDNNNSS
-1164 FFTFKTESSDD
+1164 FFTFSLDTVRDR
-1175 KDNLLNEDSGR
+1175 DNLLNEDSGK
-1186 QYLETAGKGGLSAN
+1186 QYLETAGLGGDS
-1200 KDVSVISRV
+1200 KDVGVISRV
-1209 SRKVSLPSKN
+1209 TTKINLPNKN
-1219 INSLPTGLVTM
+1219 SSSLPTGLITM
-1230 GQSPFGYDPSAI
+1230 GESPFGYEPSKI
-1242 DLEIGNVGGA
+1242 DLELGAVGGA
-1252 SSGKLVLV
+1252 GSGKLVLV
-1260 GFEQVN
+1260 GFEQIN
-1266 VAGGVDRVVGANENL
+1266 VKAGVDRVTGSNENL
-1281 IFEDAIDQNNGSGF
+1281 IFEDAVDQNNGGGF

-1300 GSYDFSHTMV
+1300 GSYTHHTMV

-1336 NYSGGSI
+1336 NSIGGSI
-1343 LGEVTFNHS
+1343 LGELTFNHS

-1395 SSTHGDSFLLEDETG
+1395 SSTHGDTLLLENETG

-1429 VRTTTDHGFD
+1429 VITTTSHGFD
-1439 LKGIIPEENF
+1439 LKGVIPEENF

-1464 TRPIDA
+1464 SRPIDA
-1470 LVLEDLGK
+1470 LVLEDLNK

-1499 DATGLDADNN
+1499 DSTGLDAEDN
-1509 IINENSTIG
+1509 IIGENGTIG
-1518 IDGYNLGTFQGGA
+1518 IDGYNLGTFVGGA

-1536 RFASSGHTGVGEQ
+1536 RHSTTGHTGVGEQ
-1549 IILETATFFNIL
+1549 IILETATFFDIL
-1561 SDPVTGA
+1561 SDPITGA
-1568 KLSVPQTFEFSFD
+1568 KLIVPQTFEFSFD
-1581 STLSKFDSSGKTFD
+1581 STLSTFDTSGKTFD

>member
-1 MAPLDGYSSNLTN
+1 MAPLDSSYSSNLTN

-21 GQVPDFIQADH
+21 GQVPDFIQSDH
-32 PVFVKFLKSYF
+32 PIFVKFLKSYF

-115 STKPRLFI
+115 ATKPRLFI

-149 RANPVQNIQQLL
+149 RANPVQNLQQLL

-234 YMMRTSDGKW
+234 YMMRTSDGRW

-257 AIGSEMLGV
+257 AIGGEMLGV
-266 VITGQTS
+266 IVTGQTS
-273 GATAVVANALSTAEA
+273 GATAVIANALSTAEG
-288 GDAIIQ
+288 GDPIIQ

-304 TFTDGEIVQGTSTV
+304 TFTDGEVIQGTSTV
-318 QDVTMSFTVRGM
+318 QDVTMSFTVRGI

-359 GEALAEVGSIK
+359 GEATAEVGSIK
-370 TGSVSRVIIDNAGT
+370 SGSVSRVIIDNAGT
-384 LFREGD
+384 LYREGD
-390 VLTFTATETSTSTKA
+390 VLTFTATESSTTTNA

-426 SDAGDNLILE
+426 SDTGDNLILE

-446 NFILDGTDASGSNA
+446 NFILDGTDSSGSNA
-460 GDKLALDRT
+460 GDRLALDRT
-469 NSSSHNAG
+469 NASSHNAG

-521 GYSLLPSVT
+521 GYTLLPSVT
-530 VVSTSGTSTLLTADT
+530 VTSTSGTSTLLTADT
-545 NDIGAVDSVNVT
+545 NDIGAVDSVNII

-568 GQFIANFLLK
+568 GQFTANFVLK

-604 TTKLLKTT
+604 TTKVLKTT

-643 EPYFK
+643 EPYLT

-658 LIDEDGNNLVMDSPF
+658 LVDEDGNNLVMDSPF

-698 EDGRIGLH
+698 EDSRIGLH

-719 VGDTIPPV
+719 VGDTIPPA

-750 ATSIGDARYFDPSP
+750 ATSVGDARYFDPSP
-764 TQTRFVTEYS
+764 TQTRFVTESS

-779 RDDAGDKLLTD
+779 RDDDGDKLLTD

-811 GTNSGDLLMAE
+811 GTDAGDTLMAE

-837 SNVNERLLGNVEAL
+837 SNVNERLLSNVEAL

-901 GKGTASIGTKAET
+901 GKGTTSIGTKAET
-914 TPSYGVDIDSLIG
+914 TPSYGVDISSLIG

-983 IPNAGSGLGGGFT
+983 IPNAGTGLGGGFT
-996 SNFSPILAST
+996 DNFSPILAST
-1006 FTIIFSEEV
+1006 FTIIFSESV
-1015 SRTTNPNVLQYGVN
+1015 SRTTEVLEYGVN

-1039 DHSETGDLLL
+1039 DETNIGGELLL
-1049 DGIDS
+1049 DGTDS
-1054 SSTNAGDKFIS
+1054 SSTNAGGKFIS

-1073 DFENIQLE
+1073 DFENIELE

-1095 TADGDRIISESTV
+1095 TADGDRIISESAV
-1108 LLSFNMLLEP
+1108 SLSFNMLLEP

-1123 GGVFLPGFSGTD
+1123 GGNFFSGFSGTD

-1149 AGSKFEFEIGDNNSS
+1149 AGDNFELEIDNNNSS
-1164 FFTFKTESSDD
+1164 FFTFSLDTVRDR
-1175 KDNLLNEDSGR
+1175 DNLLNEDSGK
-1186 QYLETAGKGGLSAN
+1186 QYLETAGLGGDS
-1200 KDVSVISRV
+1200 KDVGVISRV
-1209 SRKVSLPSKN
+1209 TTKINLPNKN
-1219 INSLPTGLVTM
+1219 SSSLPTGLITM
-1230 GQSPFGYDPSAI
+1230 GESPFGYEPSKI
-1242 DLEIGNVGGA
+1242 DLELGAVGGA
-1252 SSGKLVLV
+1252 GSGNLVLV
-1260 GFEQVN
+1260 GFEQIN
-1266 VAGGVDRVVGANENL
+1266 VKAGVDRVTSSNENL
-1281 IFEDAIDQNNGSGF
+1281 IFEDAVDQNNGGGF

-1300 GSYDFSHTMV
+1300 GSYTHHTMV

-1336 NYSGGSI
+1336 NSIGGSI
-1343 LGEVTFNHS
+1343 LGELTFNHS
-1352 FMSIEDIIRPAR
+1352 FMSIQDIIRPAR

-1395 SSTHGDSFLLEDETG
+1395 SSTHGDTLLLENETG

-1429 VRTTTDHGFD
+1429 VITTTSHGFD
-1439 LKGIIPEENF
+1439 LKGVIPEENF

-1464 TRPIDA
+1464 SRPIDA
-1470 LVLEDLGK
+1470 LVLEDLNK

-1499 DATGLDADNN
+1499 DSTGLDAEDN
-1509 IINENSTIG
+1509 IIGENGTIG

-1536 RFASSGHTGVGEQ
+1536 RHSTTGHTGVGEQ
-1549 IILETATFFNIL
+1549 IILETATFFDIL
-1561 SDPVTGA
+1561 SDPITGA
-1568 KLSVPQTFEFSFD
+1568 KLIVPQTFEFSFD
-1581 STLSKFDSSGKTFD
+1581 STLSTFDTSGKTFD

>member
-1 MAPLDGYSSNLTN
+1 MAPLDSSYSSNLTN

-21 GQVPDFIQADH
+21 GQVPDFIQSDH
-32 PVFVKFLKSYF
+32 PIFVKFLKSYF

-115 STKPRLFI
+115 DTKPRLFI

-149 RANPVQNIQQLL
+149 RANPVQNLQQLL

-234 YMMRTSDGKW
+234 YMMRTSDGRW

-257 AIGSEMLGV
+257 AIGGEMLGV
-266 VITGQTS
+266 IVTGQTS
-273 GATAVVANALSTAEA
+273 GATAVIANALSTAEG
-288 GDAIIQ
+288 GDPIIQ

-304 TFTDGEIVQGTSTV
+304 TFTDGEVIQGTSTV
-318 QDVTMSFTVRGM
+318 QDVTMSFTVRGI

-359 GEALAEVGSIK
+359 GEASAEVGSIK
-370 TGSVSRVIIDNAGT
+370 TGSVSRVVIDNAGT
-384 LFREGD
+384 LYREGD
-390 VLTFTATETSTSTKA
+390 VLTFTATESSTTTNA

-426 SDAGDNLILE
+426 SDTGDNLILE

-446 NFILDGTDASGSNA
+446 NFILDGTDSSGSNA
-460 GDKLALDRT
+460 GDRLALDRT
-469 NSSSHNAG
+469 NASSHNAG

-486 ITLDSHGTDSDTF
+486 ITLDSHGTDNDTF

-521 GYSLLPSVT
+521 GYTLLPSVT
-530 VVSTSGTSTLLTADT
+530 VTSTSGTSTLLTADT
-545 NDIGAVDSVNVT
+545 NDIGAVDSVNII

-568 GQFIANFLLK
+568 GQFTANFVLK

-604 TTKLLKTT
+604 TTKVLKTT

-643 EPYFK
+643 EPYLT

-658 LIDEDGNNLVMDSPF
+658 LVDEDGNNLVMDSPF

-698 EDGRIGLH
+698 EDSRIGLH

-719 VGDTIPPV
+719 VGDTIPPA

-750 ATSIGDARYFDPSP
+750 ATSVGDARYFDPSP
-764 TQTRFVTEYS
+764 TQTRFVTESS

-779 RDDAGDKLLTD
+779 RDDDGDKLLTD

-811 GTNSGDLLMAE
+811 GTDAGDTLMAE

-837 SNVNERLLGNVEAL
+837 SNVNERLLSNVEAL

-901 GKGTASIGTKAET
+901 GKGTTSIGTKAET
-914 TPSYGVDIDSLIG
+914 TPSYGVDISSLIG

-983 IPNAGSGLGGGFT
+983 IPNAGTGLGGGFT
-996 SNFSPILAST
+996 DNFSPILAST
-1006 FTIIFSEEV
+1006 FTIIFSESV
-1015 SRTTNPNVLQYGVN
+1015 SRTTEVLEYGVN

-1039 DHSETGDLLL
+1039 DETNIGGELLL
-1049 DGIDS
+1049 DGTDS
-1054 SSTNAGDKFIS
+1054 SSTNAGGKFIS

-1073 DFENIQLE
+1073 DFENIELE

-1095 TADGDRIISESTV
+1095 TADGDRIISESAV
-1108 LLSFNMLLEP
+1108 SLSFNMLLEP

-1123 GGVFLPGFSGTD
+1123 GGNFLPGFSGTD

-1149 AGSKFEFEIGDNNSS
+1149 AGDNFELEIDNNNSS
-1164 FFTFKTESSDD
+1164 FFTFSLDTVRDR
-1175 KDNLLNEDSGR
+1175 DNLLNEDSGK
-1186 QYLETAGKGGLSAN
+1186 QYLETAGLGGDS
-1200 KDVSVISRV
+1200 KDVGVISRV
-1209 SRKVSLPSKN
+1209 TTKINLPNKN
-1219 INSLPTGLVTM
+1219 SSSLPTGLITM
-1230 GQSPFGYDPSAI
+1230 GESPFGYEPSKI
-1242 DLEIGNVGGA
+1242 DLELGAVGGA
-1252 SSGKLVLV
+1252 GSGKLVLV
-1260 GFEQVN
+1260 GFEQIN
-1266 VAGGVDRVVGANENL
+1266 VKAGVDRVTGSNENL
-1281 IFEDAIDQNNGSGF
+1281 IFEDAVDQNNGGGF

-1300 GSYDFSHTMV
+1300 GSYTHHTMV

-1336 NYSGGSI
+1336 NSIGGSI
-1343 LGEVTFNHS
+1343 LGELTFNHS

-1395 SSTHGDSFLLEDETG
+1395 SSTHGDTLLLENETG

-1429 VRTTTDHGFD
+1429 VITTTDHGFD
-1439 LKGIIPEENF
+1439 LKGVIPEENF

-1464 TRPIDA
+1464 SRPIDA
-1470 LVLEDLGK
+1470 LVLEDLNK

-1499 DATGLDADNN
+1499 DSTGLDAEDN
-1509 IINENSTIG
+1509 IIGENGTIG
-1518 IDGYNLGTFQGGA
+1518 IDGYNLGTFVGGA

-1536 RFASSGHTGVGEQ
+1536 RHSTTGHTGVGEQ
-1549 IILETATFFNIL
+1549 IILETATFFDIL
-1561 SDPVTGA
+1561 SDPITGA
-1568 KLSVPQTFEFSFD
+1568 KLIVPQTFEFSFD
-1581 STLSKFDSSGKTFD
+1581 STLSTFDTSGKTFD

>member
-1 MAPLDGYSSNLTN
+1 MAPLDSSYSSNLTN

-32 PVFVKFLKSYF
+32 PIFVKFLKSYF

-115 STKPRLFI
+115 ATKPRLFI

-149 RANPVQNIQQLL
+149 RANPVQNLQQLL

-234 YMMRTSDGKW
+234 FMMRTSDGRW

-257 AIGSEMLGV
+257 AIGGEMLGV
-266 VITGQTS
+266 IVTGQTS
-273 GATAVVANALSTAEA
+273 GATAVVANALSTAEG
-288 GDAIIQ
+288 GDPIVQ

-304 TFTDGEIVQGTSTV
+304 TFTDGEVIQGTSTV
-318 QDVTMSFTVRGM
+318 QDVTMSFTVRGI

-370 TGSVSRVIIDNAGT
+370 SGSVSRVVIDNAGT
-384 LFREGD
+384 LYREGD
-390 VLTFTATETSTSTKA
+390 VLTFTATESSTTTNA

-426 SDAGDNLILE
+426 SDTGDNLILE

-446 NFILDGTDASGSNA
+446 NFILDGTDSSGSNA
-460 GDKLALDRT
+460 GDRLALDRT
-469 NSSSHNAG
+469 NASSHNAG

-486 ITLDSHGTDSDTF
+486 ITLDSHGTDNDTF

-521 GYSLLPSVT
+521 GYTLLPSVT
-530 VVSTSGTSTLLTADT
+530 VTSTSGTSTLLTADT
-545 NDIGAVDSVNVT
+545 NDIGAVDSVNII

-568 GQFIANFLLK
+568 GQFTANFVLK

-604 TTKLLKTT
+604 TTKVLKTT

-643 EPYFK
+643 EPYLT

-658 LIDEDGNNLVMDSPF
+658 LVDEDGNNLVMDSPF

-698 EDGRIGLH
+698 EDSRIGLH

-750 ATSIGDARYFDPSP
+750 ATSVGDARYFDPSP
-764 TQTRFVTEYS
+764 TQTRFVTESS

-779 RDDAGDKLLTD
+779 RDDDGDKLLTD

-811 GTNSGDLLMAE
+811 GTDAGDTLMAE

-837 SNVNERLLGNVEAL
+837 SNVNERLLSNVEAL

-901 GKGTASIGTKAET
+901 GKGTTSIGTKAET
-914 TPSYGVDIDSLIG
+914 TPSYGVDISSLIG

-945 IEAASSQADY
+945 IEAASSRSDY

-983 IPNAGSGLGGGFT
+983 IPNAGTGLGGGFT
-996 SNFSPILAST
+996 DNFSPILAST
-1006 FTIIFSEEV
+1006 FTIIFSESV
-1015 SRTTNPNVLQYGVN
+1015 SRTTEVLEYGVN

-1039 DHSETGDLLL
+1039 DETNIGGELLL
-1049 DGIDS
+1049 DGTDS
-1054 SSTNAGDKFIS
+1054 SSTNAGGKFIS

-1073 DFENIQLE
+1073 DFENIELE

-1095 TADGDRIISESTV
+1095 TADGDRIISESAV
-1108 LLSFNMLLEP
+1108 SLSFNMLLEP

-1123 GGVFLPGFSGTD
+1123 GGNFLSGFSGTD

-1149 AGSKFEFEIGDNNSS
+1149 AGDNFELEIDNNNSS
-1164 FFTFKTESSDD
+1164 FFTFSLDTVRDR
-1175 KDNLLNEDSGR
+1175 DNLLNEDSGK
-1186 QYLETAGKGGLSAN
+1186 QYLETAGLGGDS

-1209 SRKVSLPSKN
+1209 SRKISLPNKN
-1219 INSLPTGLVTM
+1219 SSSLPTGLITM
-1230 GQSPFGYDPSAI
+1230 GESPFGYEPSAI
-1242 DLEIGNVGGA
+1242 DLELGTVGGT

-1260 GFEQVN
+1260 GFEQIN
-1266 VAGGVDRVVGANENL
+1266 VKAGVDRVTGSNENL
-1281 IFEDAIDQNNGSGF
+1281 IFEDAVDQNNGGGF

-1300 GSYDFSHTMV
+1300 GSYTHHTMV

-1336 NYSGGSI
+1336 NSIGGSI
-1343 LGEVTFNHS
+1343 LGELTFNHS

-1395 SSTHGDSFLLEDETG
+1395 SSTHGDTLLLENETG

-1429 VRTTTDHGFD
+1429 VITTTDHGFD
-1439 LKGIIPEENF
+1439 LKGVIPEENF

-1464 TRPIDA
+1464 SRPIDA
-1470 LVLEDLGK
+1470 LVLEDLNK

-1491 GIFGNLVY
+1491 GVFGNLVY
-1499 DATGLDADNN
+1499 DSIGLDADDN
-1509 IINENSTIG
+1509 IRGENGTIG

-1536 RFASSGHTGVGEQ
+1536 RHSTTGHTGVGEQ
-1549 IILETATFFNIL
+1549 IILETATFFDIL

-1568 KLSVPQTFEFSFD
+1568 KLSVPLTFEFSFD
-1581 STLSKFDSSGKTFD
+1581 STLSTFDTSGKTFD

>member
-1 MAPLDGYSSNLTN
+1 MAPLDSSYSSNLTN

-32 PVFVKFLKSYF
+32 PIFVKFLKSYF

-115 STKPRLFI
+115 DTKPRLFI

-149 RANPVQNIQQLL
+149 RANPVQNLQQLL

-221 LLDEDIEVTYPNQ
+221 LLDEDIEVTYPNKF
-234 YMMRTSDGKW
+234 MMRASDGRW
-244 TNQVILRCSPGVN
+244 TNQVIIRCSPGVN
-257 AIGSEMLGV
+257 AIGGEMLGV
-266 VITGQTS
+266 IVTGQTS
-273 GATAVVANALSTAEA
+273 GATAVVANALSTAEG
-288 GDAIIQ
+288 GDPIVQ

-304 TFTDGEIVQGTSTV
+304 TFTDGEVIQGTSTV
-318 QDVTMSFTVRGM
+318 QDVTMSFTVRSI

-359 GEALAEVGSIK
+359 GEASAEVGSIK
-370 TGSVSRVIIDNAGT
+370 TGSVSRVVIDNAGT
-384 LFREGD
+384 LYREGD
-390 VLTFTATETSTSTKA
+390 VLTFTATESSTTTNA

-426 SDAGDNLILE
+426 SDTGDNLILE

-446 NFILDGTDASGSNA
+446 NFILDGTDSSGSNA
-460 GDKLALDRT
+460 GDRLALDRT
-469 NSSSHNAG
+469 NASSHNAG

-486 ITLDSHGTDSDTF
+486 ITLDSHGTDNDTF

-521 GYSLLPSVT
+521 GYTLLPSVT
-530 VVSTSGTSTLLTADT
+530 VTSTSGTSTLLTADT
-545 NDIGAVDSVNVT
+545 NDIGAVDSVNII

-568 GQFIANFLLK
+568 GQFTANFVLK

-604 TTKLLKTT
+604 TTKVLKTT

-643 EPYFK
+643 EPYLT

-658 LIDEDGNNLVMDSPF
+658 LVDEDGNNLVMDSPF

-698 EDGRIGLH
+698 EDSRIGLN

-719 VGDTIPPV
+719 VGDTIPPA

-750 ATSIGDARYFDPSP
+750 ATSVGDARYFDPSP
-764 TQTRFVTEYS
+764 TQTRFVTESS

-779 RDDAGDKLLTD
+779 RDDDGDKLLTD

-811 GTNSGDLLMAE
+811 GTDAGDTLMAE

-837 SNVNERLLGNVEAL
+837 SNVNERLLSNVEAL

-901 GKGTASIGTKAET
+901 AKGTTSIGTKVET
-914 TPSYGVDIDSLIG
+914 TP
-927 EDLNRI
+927 
-933 QDSVYYQQFSYE
+933 SYE
-945 IEAASSQADY
+945 IEAASSRSDY

-983 IPNAGSGLGGGFT
+983 IPNAGTGLGGGFT
-996 SNFSPILAST
+996 DNFSPILAST
-1006 FTIIFSEEV
+1006 FTIIFSESV
-1015 SRTTNPNVLQYGVN
+1015 SRTTEVLEYGVN

-1039 DHSETGDLLL
+1039 DETNIGGELLL
-1049 DGIDS
+1049 DGTDS
-1054 SSTNAGDKFIS
+1054 SSTNAGGKFIS

-1073 DFENIQLE
+1073 DFENIELE

-1095 TADGDRIISESTV
+1095 TADGDRIISESAV
-1108 LLSFNMLLEP
+1108 SLSFNMLLEP

-1123 GGVFLPGFSGTD
+1123 GGNFFSGFSGTD

-1149 AGSKFEFEIGDNNSS
+1149 AGDNFELEIDNNNSS
-1164 FFTFKTESSDD
+1164 FFTFSLDTVRDR
-1175 KDNLLNEDSGR
+1175 DNLLNEDSGK
-1186 QYLETAGKGGLSAN
+1186 QYLETAGLGGDS

-1209 SRKVSLPSKN
+1209 SRKISLPNKN
-1219 INSLPTGLVTM
+1219 SSSLPTGLITM
-1230 GQSPFGYDPSAI
+1230 GESPFGYEPSAI
-1242 DLEIGNVGGA
+1242 DLELGTVGGA

-1260 GFEQVN
+1260 GFEQIN
-1266 VAGGVDRVVGANENL
+1266 VKAGVDRVTGSNENL
-1281 IFEDAIDQNNGSGF
+1281 IFEDAVDQNNGGGF

-1300 GSYDFSHTMV
+1300 GSYTHHTMV

-1336 NYSGGSI
+1336 NSIGGSI
-1343 LGEVTFNHS
+1343 LGELTFNHS

-1395 SSTHGDSFLLEDETG
+1395 SSTHGDTLLLENETG

-1429 VRTTTDHGFD
+1429 VITTTDHGFD
-1439 LKGIIPEENF
+1439 LKGVIPEENF

-1464 TRPIDA
+1464 SRPIDA
-1470 LVLEDLGK
+1470 LVLEDLNK

-1491 GIFGNLVY
+1491 GVFGNLIY
-1499 DATGLDADNN
+1499 DSIGLDADDN
-1509 IINENSTIG
+1509 IIGENGTIG

-1536 RFASSGHTGVGEQ
+1536 RHSTTGHTGVGEQ
-1549 IILETATFFNIL
+1549 IILETATFFDIL

-1568 KLSVPQTFEFSFD
+1568 KLSVPLTFEFSFD
-1581 STLSKFDSSGKTFD
+1581 STLSTFDTSGKTFD

>member
-1 MAPLDGYSSNLTN
+1 MAPLDSSYSSNLTN

-21 GQVPDFIQADH
+21 GQVPDFIQSDH
-32 PVFVKFLKSYF
+32 PIFVKFLKSYF

-115 STKPRLFI
+115 DTKPRLFI

-149 RANPVQNIQQLL
+149 RANPVQNLQQLL

-234 YMMRTSDGKW
+234 YMMRTSDGRW

-257 AIGSEMLGV
+257 AIGGEMLGV
-266 VITGQTS
+266 IVTGQTS
-273 GATAVVANALSTAEA
+273 GATAVIANALSTAEG
-288 GDAIIQ
+288 GDPIIQ

-304 TFTDGEIVQGTSTV
+304 TFTDGEVIQGTSTV
-318 QDVTMSFTVRGM
+318 QDVTMSFTVRGI

-359 GEALAEVGSIK
+359 GEASAEVGSIK
-370 TGSVSRVIIDNAGT
+370 TGSVSRVVIDNAGT
-384 LFREGD
+384 LYREGD
-390 VLTFTATETSTSTKA
+390 VLTFTATESSTTTNA

-426 SDAGDNLILE
+426 SDTGDNLILE

-446 NFILDGTDASGSNA
+446 NFILDGTDSSGSNA
-460 GDKLALDRT
+460 GDRLALDRT
-469 NSSSHNAG
+469 NASSHNAG

-486 ITLDSHGTDSDTF
+486 ITLDSHGTDNDTF

-521 GYSLLPSVT
+521 GYTLLPSVT
-530 VVSTSGTSTLLTADT
+530 VTSTSGTSTLLTADT
-545 NDIGAVDSVNVT
+545 NDIGAVDSVNII

-568 GQFIANFLLK
+568 GQFTANFVLK

-604 TTKLLKTT
+604 TTKVLKTT

-643 EPYFK
+643 EPYLT

-658 LIDEDGNNLVMDSPF
+658 LVDEDGNNLVMDSPF

-698 EDGRIGLH
+698 EDSRIGLH

-719 VGDTIPPV
+719 VGDTIPPA

-750 ATSIGDARYFDPSP
+750 ATSVGDARYFDPSP
-764 TQTRFVTEYS
+764 TQTRFVTESS

-779 RDDAGDKLLTD
+779 RDDDGDKLLTD

-811 GTNSGDLLMAE
+811 GTDAGDTLMAE

-837 SNVNERLLGNVEAL
+837 SNVNERLLSNVEAL

-901 GKGTASIGTKAET
+901 GKGTTSIGTKAET
-914 TPSYGVDIDSLIG
+914 TPSYGVDISSLIG

-983 IPNAGSGLGGGFT
+983 IPNAGTGLGGGFT
-996 SNFSPILAST
+996 DNFSPILAST
-1006 FTIIFSEEV
+1006 FTIIFSESV
-1015 SRTTNPNVLQYGVN
+1015 SRTTEVLEYGVN

-1039 DHSETGDLLL
+1039 DETNIGGELLL
-1049 DGIDS
+1049 DGTDS
-1054 SSTNAGDKFIS
+1054 SSTNAGGKFIS

-1073 DFENIQLE
+1073 DFENIELE

-1095 TADGDRIISESTV
+1095 TADGDRIISESAV
-1108 LLSFNMLLEP
+1108 SLSFNMLLEP

-1123 GGVFLPGFSGTD
+1123 GGNFLPGFSGTD

-1149 AGSKFEFEIGDNNSS
+1149 AGDNFELEIDNNNSS
-1164 FFTFKTESSDD
+1164 FFTFSLDTVRDR
-1175 KDNLLNEDSGR
+1175 DNLLNEDSGK
-1186 QYLETAGKGGLSAN
+1186 QYLETAGLGGDS
-1200 KDVSVISRV
+1200 KDVGVISRV
-1209 SRKVSLPSKN
+1209 TTKINLPNKN
-1219 INSLPTGLVTM
+1219 SSSLPTGLITM
-1230 GQSPFGYDPSAI
+1230 GESPFGYEPSKI
-1242 DLEIGNVGGA
+1242 DLELGAVGGA
-1252 SSGKLVLV
+1252 GSGKLVLV
-1260 GFEQVN
+1260 GFEQIN
-1266 VAGGVDRVVGANENL
+1266 VKAGVDRVTGSNENL
-1281 IFEDAIDQNNGSGF
+1281 IFEDAVDQNNGGGF

-1300 GSYDFSHTMV
+1300 GSYTHHTMV

-1336 NYSGGSI
+1336 NSIGGSI
-1343 LGEVTFNHS
+1343 LGELTFNHS

-1395 SSTHGDSFLLEDETG
+1395 SSTHGDTLLLENETG

-1429 VRTTTDHGFD
+1429 VITTTDHGFD
-1439 LKGIIPEENF
+1439 LKGVIPEENF

-1464 TRPIDA
+1464 SRPIDA
-1470 LVLEDLGK
+1470 LVLEDLNK

-1499 DATGLDADNN
+1499 DSTGLDAEDN
-1509 IINENSTIG
+1509 IIGENGTIG
-1518 IDGYNLGTFQGGA
+1518 IDGYNLGTFVGGA

-1536 RFASSGHTGVGEQ
+1536 RHSTTGHTGVGEQ
-1549 IILETATFFNIL
+1549 IILETATFFDIL
-1561 SDPVTGA
+1561 SDPITGA
-1568 KLSVPQTFEFSFD
+1568 KLIVPQSFEFSFD
-1581 STLSKFDSSGKTFD
+1581 STLSTFDTSGKTFD

>member
-1 MAPLDGYSSNLTN
+1 MAPLDSSYSSNLTN

-21 GQVPDFIQADH
+21 GQVPDFIQSDH
-32 PVFVKFLKSYF
+32 PIFVKFLKSYF

-115 STKPRLFI
+115 ATKPRLFI

-149 RANPVQNIQQLL
+149 RANPVQNLQQLL

-234 YMMRTSDGKW
+234 FMMRTSDGRW

-257 AIGSEMLGV
+257 AIGGEMLGV
-266 VITGQTS
+266 IVTGQTS
-273 GATAVVANALSTAEA
+273 GATAVIANALSTAEG
-288 GDAIIQ
+288 GDPIIQ

-304 TFTDGEIVQGTSTV
+304 TFTDGEVIQGTSTV
-318 QDVTMSFTVRGM
+318 QDVTMSFTVRGI

-359 GEALAEVGSIK
+359 GEASAEVGSIK
-370 TGSVSRVIIDNAGT
+370 TGSVSRVVIDNAGT
-384 LFREGD
+384 LYREGD
-390 VLTFTATETSTSTKA
+390 VLTFTATESSTTTNA

-426 SDAGDNLILE
+426 SDTGDNLVLE
-436 AGSTSAIVNF
+436 AGSTSAITNF
-446 NFILDGTDASGSNA
+446 NFILDGTDSSGSNA
-460 GDKLALDRT
+460 GDRLALDRT
-469 NSSSHNAG
+469 NASSHNAG

-486 ITLDSHGTDSDTF
+486 ITLDSHGTDNDTF

-521 GYSLLPSVT
+521 GYTLLPSVT
-530 VVSTSGTSTLLTADT
+530 VTSTSGTSTLLTADT
-545 NDIGAVDSVNVT
+545 NDIGAVDSVNII

-568 GQFIANFLLK
+568 GQFTANFVLK

-597 VVKGFNS
+597 VVKSFNS
-604 TTKLLKTT
+604 TTKVLKTT

-643 EPYFK
+643 EPYLT

-658 LIDEDGNNLVMDSPF
+658 LVDEDGNNLVMDSPF

-698 EDGRIGLH
+698 EDSRIGLH

-719 VGDTIPPV
+719 VGDTIPPA

-750 ATSIGDARYFDPSP
+750 ATSVGDARYFDPSP
-764 TQTRFVTEYS
+764 TQTRFVTESS

-779 RDDAGDKLLTD
+779 RDDDGDKLLTD

-811 GTNSGDLLMAE
+811 GTDAGDTLMAE

-837 SNVNERLLGNVEAL
+837 SNVNERLLSNVEAL

-876 IDFSAETTTITDS
+876 PDFSAETTTITDS

-901 GKGTASIGTKAET
+901 GKGTTSIGTKAET
-914 TPSYGVDIDSLIG
+914 TPSYGVDISSLIG

-983 IPNAGSGLGGGFT
+983 IPNAGTGLGGGFT
-996 SNFSPILAST
+996 DNFSPILAST
-1006 FTIIFSEEV
+1006 FTIIFSESV
-1015 SRTTNPNVLQYGVN
+1015 SRTTEVLEYGVN

-1039 DHSETGDLLL
+1039 DETNIGGELLL
-1049 DGIDS
+1049 DGTDS
-1054 SSTNAGDKFIS
+1054 SSTNAGGKFIS

-1073 DFENIQLE
+1073 DFENIELE

-1095 TADGDRIISESTV
+1095 TADGDRIISESAV
-1108 LLSFNMLLEP
+1108 SLSFNMLLEP

-1123 GGVFLPGFSGTD
+1123 GGNFLPGFSGTD

-1149 AGSKFEFEIGDNNSS
+1149 AGDNFELEIDNNNSS
-1164 FFTFKTESSDD
+1164 FFTFSLDTVRDR
-1175 KDNLLNEDSGR
+1175 DNLLNEDSGK
-1186 QYLETAGKGGLSAN
+1186 QYLETAGLGGDS
-1200 KDVSVISRV
+1200 KDVGVISRV
-1209 SRKVSLPSKN
+1209 TTKINLPNKN
-1219 INSLPTGLVTM
+1219 SSSLPTGLITM
-1230 GQSPFGYDPSAI
+1230 GESPFGYEPSKI
-1242 DLEIGNVGGA
+1242 DLELGAVGGA
-1252 SSGKLVLV
+1252 GSGNLVLV

-1266 VAGGVDRVVGANENL
+1266 VKAGVDRVTSSNENL
-1281 IFEDAIDQNNGSGF
+1281 IFEDAVDQNNGGGF

-1300 GSYDFSHTMV
+1300 GSYTHHTMV

-1336 NYSGGSI
+1336 NSIGGSI
-1343 LGEVTFNHS
+1343 LGELTFNHS

-1395 SSTHGDSFLLEDETG
+1395 SSTHGDTLLLENETG

-1429 VRTTTDHGFD
+1429 VITTTDHGFD
-1439 LKGIIPEENF
+1439 LKGVIPEENF

-1464 TRPIDA
+1464 SRPIDA
-1470 LVLEDLGK
+1470 LVLEDLNK

-1499 DATGLDADNN
+1499 DSTGLDAEDN
-1509 IINENSTIG
+1509 IIGENGTIG
-1518 IDGYNLGTFQGGA
+1518 IDGYNLGTFVGGA

-1536 RFASSGHTGVGEQ
+1536 RHSTTGHTGVGEQ
-1549 IILETATFFNIL
+1549 IILETATFFDIL
-1561 SDPVTGA
+1561 SDPITGA
-1568 KLSVPQTFEFSFD
+1568 KLIVPQSFEFSFD
-1581 STLSKFDSSGKTFD
+1581 STLSTFDTSGKTFD

>member
-1 MAPLDGYSSNLTN
+1 MAPLDSSYSSNLTN

-21 GQVPDFIQADH
+21 GQVPDFIQSDH
-32 PVFVKFLKSYF
+32 PIFVKFLKSYF

-115 STKPRLFI
+115 DTKPRLFI

-149 RANPVQNIQQLL
+149 RANPVQNLQQLL

-234 YMMRTSDGKW
+234 YMMRTSDGRW

-257 AIGSEMLGV
+257 AIGGEMLGV
-266 VITGQTS
+266 IVTGQTS
-273 GATAVVANALSTAEA
+273 GATAVIANALSTAEG
-288 GDAIIQ
+288 GDPIIQ

-304 TFTDGEIVQGTSTV
+304 TFTDGEVIQGTSTV
-318 QDVTMSFTVRGM
+318 QDVTMSFTVRGI

-359 GEALAEVGSIK
+359 GEATAEVGSIK
-370 TGSVSRVIIDNAGT
+370 SGSVSRVIIDNAGT

-390 VLTFTATETSTSTKA
+390 VLTFTTTESSTTTKA

-426 SDAGDNLILE
+426 SDTGDNLILE

-446 NFILDGTDASGSNA
+446 NFILDGTDSSGSNA
-460 GDKLALDRT
+460 GDRLALDRT
-469 NSSSHNAG
+469 NASSHNAG

-486 ITLDSHGTDSDTF
+486 ITLDSHGTDNDTF

-521 GYSLLPSVT
+521 GYTLLPSVT
-530 VVSTSGTSTLLTADT
+530 VTSTSGTSTLLTADT
-545 NDIGAVDSVNVT
+545 NDIGAVDSVNII

-568 GQFIANFLLK
+568 GQFTANFVLK

-597 VVKGFNS
+597 VVKSFNS
-604 TTKLLKTT
+604 TTKVLKTT

-643 EPYFK
+643 EPYLT

-658 LIDEDGNNLVMDSPF
+658 LVDEDGNNLVMDSPF

-698 EDGRIGLH
+698 EDSRIGLH

-750 ATSIGDARYFDPSP
+750 ATSVGDARYFDPSP
-764 TQTRFVTEYS
+764 TQTRFVTESS

-779 RDDAGDKLLTD
+779 RDDDGDKLLTD

-811 GTNSGDLLMAE
+811 GTDAGDTLMAE

-837 SNVNERLLGNVEAL
+837 SNVNERLLSNVEAL

-876 IDFSAETTTITDS
+876 IDFSAETTIITDS

-901 GKGTASIGTKAET
+901 GKGTTSIGTKAET
-914 TPSYGVDIDSLIG
+914 TPSYGVDISSLIG

-983 IPNAGSGLGGGFT
+983 IPNAGTGLGGGFT
-996 SNFSPILAST
+996 DNFSPILAST
-1006 FTIIFSEEV
+1006 FTIIFSELV
-1015 SRTTNPNVLQYGVN
+1015 SRTTEVLEYGVN

-1039 DHSETGDLLL
+1039 DETNIGGELLL
-1049 DGIDS
+1049 DGTDS
-1054 SSTNAGDKFIS
+1054 SSTNAGGKFIS

-1073 DFENIQLE
+1073 DFENIELE

-1095 TADGDRIISESTV
+1095 TADGDRIISESAV
-1108 LLSFNMLLEP
+1108 SLSFNMLLEP

-1123 GGVFLPGFSGTD
+1123 GGNFLPGFSGTD

-1149 AGSKFEFEIGDNNSS
+1149 AGDNFELEIDNNNSS
-1164 FFTFKTESSDD
+1164 FFTFSLDTVRDR
-1175 KDNLLNEDSGR
+1175 DNLLNEDSGK
-1186 QYLETAGKGGLSAN
+1186 QYLETAGLGGDS
-1200 KDVSVISRV
+1200 KDVGVISRV
-1209 SRKVSLPSKN
+1209 TTKINLPNKN
-1219 INSLPTGLVTM
+1219 SSSLPTGLITM
-1230 GQSPFGYDPSAI
+1230 GESPFGYEPSKI
-1242 DLEIGNVGGA
+1242 DLELGAVGGA
-1252 SSGKLVLV
+1252 GSGKLVLV
-1260 GFEQVN
+1260 GFEQIN
-1266 VAGGVDRVVGANENL
+1266 VKAGVDRVTGSNENL
-1281 IFEDAIDQNNGSGF
+1281 IFEDAVDQNNGGGF

-1300 GSYDFSHTMV
+1300 GSYTHHTMV

-1336 NYSGGSI
+1336 NSIGGSI
-1343 LGEVTFNHS
+1343 LGELTFNHS

-1395 SSTHGDSFLLEDETG
+1395 SSTHGDTLLLENETG

-1429 VRTTTDHGFD
+1429 VITTTSHGFD
-1439 LKGIIPEENF
+1439 LKGVIPEENF

-1464 TRPIDA
+1464 SRPIDA
-1470 LVLEDLGK
+1470 LVLEDLNK

-1499 DATGLDADNN
+1499 DSTGLDAEDN
-1509 IINENSTIG
+1509 IIGENGTIG
-1518 IDGYNLGTFQGGA
+1518 IDGYNLGTFVGGA

-1536 RFASSGHTGVGEQ
+1536 RHSTTGHTGVGEQ
-1549 IILETATFFNIL
+1549 IILETATFFDIL
-1561 SDPVTGA
+1561 SDPITGA
-1568 KLSVPQTFEFSFD
+1568 KLIVPQTFEFSFD
-1581 STLSKFDSSGKTFD
+1581 STLSTFDTSGKTFD

>member
-1 MAPLDGYSSNLTN
+1 MAPLDSSYSSNLTN

-21 GQVPDFIQADH
+21 GQVPDFIQSDH
-32 PVFVKFLKSYF
+32 PIFVKFLKSYF

-115 STKPRLFI
+115 ATKPRLFI

-149 RANPVQNIQQLL
+149 RANPVQNLQQLL

-234 YMMRTSDGKW
+234 FMMRTSDGRW

-257 AIGSEMLGV
+257 AIGGEMLGV
-266 VITGQTS
+266 IVTGQTS
-273 GATAVVANALSTAEA
+273 GATAVIANALSTAEG
-288 GDAIIQ
+288 GDPIIQ

-304 TFTDGEIVQGTSTV
+304 TFTDGEVIQGTSTV
-318 QDVTMSFTVRGM
+318 QDVTMSFTVRGI

-359 GEALAEVGSIK
+359 GEASAEVGSIK
-370 TGSVSRVIIDNAGT
+370 SGSVSRVVIDNAGT
-384 LFREGD
+384 LYREGD
-390 VLTFTATETSTSTKA
+390 VLTFTATESSTTTNA

-426 SDAGDNLILE
+426 SDTGDNLILE

-446 NFILDGTDASGSNA
+446 NFILDGTDSSGSNA
-460 GDKLALDRT
+460 GDRLALDRT
-469 NSSSHNAG
+469 NASSHNAG

-486 ITLDSHGTDSDTF
+486 ITLDSHGTDNDTF

-521 GYSLLPSVT
+521 GYTLLPSVT
-530 VVSTSGTSTLLTADT
+530 VTSTSGTSTLLTADT
-545 NDIGAVDSVNVT
+545 NDIGAVDSVNII

-568 GQFIANFLLK
+568 GQFTANFVLK

-597 VVKGFNS
+597 VVKSFNS
-604 TTKLLKTT
+604 TTKVLKTT

-643 EPYFK
+643 EPYLT

-658 LIDEDGNNLVMDSPF
+658 LVDEDGNNLVMDSPF

-698 EDGRIGLH
+698 EDSRIGLH

-719 VGDTIPPV
+719 VGDTIPPA

-750 ATSIGDARYFDPSP
+750 ATSVGDARYFDPSP
-764 TQTRFVTEYS
+764 TQTRFVTESS

-779 RDDAGDKLLTD
+779 RDDDGDKLLTD

-811 GTNSGDLLMAE
+811 GTDAGDTLMAE

-837 SNVNERLLGNVEAL
+837 SNVNERLLSNVEAL

-876 IDFSAETTTITDS
+876 PDFSAETTTITDS

-901 GKGTASIGTKAET
+901 GKGTTSIGTKAET
-914 TPSYGVDIDSLIG
+914 TPSYGVDISSLIG

-933 QDSVYYQQFSYE
+933 QDSIYYQQFSYE

-983 IPNAGSGLGGGFT
+983 IPNAGTGLGGGFT
-996 SNFSPILAST
+996 DNFSPILAST
-1006 FTIIFSEEV
+1006 FTIIFSESV
-1015 SRTTNPNVLQYGVN
+1015 SRTTEVLEYGVN

-1039 DHSETGDLLL
+1039 DETNIGGELLL
-1049 DGIDS
+1049 DGTDS
-1054 SSTNAGDKFIS
+1054 SSTNAGGKFIS

-1073 DFENIQLE
+1073 DFENIELE

-1095 TADGDRIISESTV
+1095 TADGDRIISESAV
-1108 LLSFNMLLEP
+1108 SLSFNMLLEP

-1123 GGVFLPGFSGTD
+1123 GGNFLPGFSGTD

-1149 AGSKFEFEIGDNNSS
+1149 AGDNFELEIGNNNSS
-1164 FFTFKTESSDD
+1164 FFTFSLDTVRDR
-1175 KDNLLNEDSGR
+1175 DNLLNEDSGK
-1186 QYLETAGKGGLSAN
+1186 QYLETAGLGGDS

-1209 SRKVSLPSKN
+1209 TTKINLPNKN
-1219 INSLPTGLVTM
+1219 SSSLPTGLITM
-1230 GQSPFGYDPSAI
+1230 GESPFGYEPSKI
-1242 DLEIGNVGGA
+1242 DLELGAVGGA
-1252 SSGKLVLV
+1252 GSGNLVLV

-1266 VAGGVDRVVGANENL
+1266 VKAGVDRVTSSNENL
-1281 IFEDAIDQNNGSGF
+1281 IFEDAVDQNNGGGF

-1300 GSYDFSHTMV
+1300 GSYTHHTMV

-1336 NYSGGSI
+1336 NSIGGSI

-1352 FMSIEDIIRPAR
+1352 FMSIQDIIRPAR

-1395 SSTHGDSFLLEDETG
+1395 SSTHGDTLLLENETG

-1429 VRTTTDHGFD
+1429 VITTTDHGFD
-1439 LKGIIPEENF
+1439 LKGVIPEENF

-1464 TRPIDA
+1464 SRPIDA
-1470 LVLEDLGK
+1470 LVLEDLNK

-1499 DATGLDADNN
+1499 DSTGLDAEDN
-1509 IINENSTIG
+1509 IIGENGTIG

-1536 RFASSGHTGVGEQ
+1536 RHSTTGHTGVGEQ
-1549 IILETATFFNIL
+1549 IILETATFFDIL
-1561 SDPVTGA
+1561 SDPITGA
-1568 KLSVPQTFEFSFD
+1568 KLIVPQSFEFSFD
-1581 STLSKFDSSGKTFD
+1581 STLSTFDTSGKTFD